1 MIKKFLLLTFC
12 ILSYPYYSV
21 SPWPLSDSRILLD
34 SSVFNRDYRASI
46 TDYSTFKLNFEHN
59 NINKFDNLFK
69 NIKKTSICKVISRNS
84 KRDYTVYKDSLDSR
98 LTKIEYRA
106 NKKLQKYKPLYKI
119 IYKLQLMTTIRF
131 KSLLIIFIFL
141 RTISSL
147 YNNINDIVS
156 IINLIDEKD
165 IKDIKKVL
173 ELLSFINF
181 INIFNIVT
189 FLELY
194 DITENLELINKKLLL
209 YKKYVRLYKKDCFM
223 INYI

>member
-12 ILSYPYYSV
+12 ILSCSRCSYS
-21 SPWPLSDSRILLD
+21 LGDC
-34 SSVFNRDYRASI
+34 
-46 TDYSTFKLNFEHN
+46 STFKLNFEHN

-69 NIKKTSICKVISRNS
+69 NIKKTSICTVSSRDC
-84 KRDYTVYKDSLDSR
+84 RVSLTCCSNNPKNYSR
-98 LTKIEYRA
+98 LNKIESRA

-119 IYKLQLMTTIRF
+119 IYKLQLITTIRF

-194 DITENLELINKKLLL
+194 DITEHLELINKKLLL
-209 YKKYVRLYKKDCFM
+209 YKKYVRLYKKDCFI

>member
-1 MIKKFLLLTFC
+1 MVKKFLLLTFC
-12 ILSYPYYSV
+12 ILSFLRCSYC
-21 SPWPLSDSRILLD
+21 
-34 SSVFNRDYRASI
+34 
-46 TDYSTFKLNFEHN
+46 STFKLNFEHN
-59 NINKFDNLFK
+59 NINNFHNLFK
-69 NIKKTSICKVISRNS
+69 NIKKKSICTVSSRDS
-84 KRDYTVYKDSLDSR
+84 RDSLFANCTVSSRDSRDSLFANCTVLSKDSLNSK
-98 LTKIEYRA
+98 LTKIESRA

-194 DITENLELINKKLLL
+194 DITENLDLINKKLLL
-209 YKKYVRLYKKDCFM
+209 YKKYVRLYKKDCFI

>member
-1 MIKKFLLLTFC
+1 MVKKFLLLTFC
-12 ILSYPYYSV
+12 ILSFLRCSYC
-21 SPWPLSDSRILLD
+21 
-34 SSVFNRDYRASI
+34 
-46 TDYSTFKLNFEHN
+46 STFKLNFEHN
-59 NINKFDNLFK
+59 NINNFHNLFK
-69 NIKKTSICKVISRNS
+69 NIKKKSICTVSSRDS
-84 KRDYTVYKDSLDSR
+84 RDSLFANCTVLSKDSLNSK
-98 LTKIEYRA
+98 LTKIESRA

-141 RTISSL
+141 RTVSSL

-194 DITENLELINKKLLL
+194 DITEHLELINKKLLL

>member
-1 MIKKFLLLTFC
+1 MVKKFLLLTFC
-12 ILSYPYYSV
+12 ILSYPYC
-21 SPWPLSDSRILLD
+21 
-34 SSVFNRDYRASI
+34 
-46 TDYSTFKLNFEHN
+46 STFKLNVEHN
-59 NINKFDNLFK
+59 NINKFHNLFK
-69 NIKKTSICKVISRNS
+69 NIKKTSICRVSER
-84 KRDYTVYKDSLDSR
+84 DSR
-98 LTKIEYRA
+98 ASKIDSKLTKIEFRA
-106 NKKLQKYKPLYKI
+106 NKKLKKYKPLYKI

-194 DITENLELINKKLLL
+194 DITEHLGLINKKILL

>member
-1 MIKKFLLLTFC
+1 MVKKFLLLTFC
-12 ILSYPYYSV
+12 ILSFLRCSYC
-21 SPWPLSDSRILLD
+21 
-34 SSVFNRDYRASI
+34 
-46 TDYSTFKLNFEHN
+46 STFKLNFEHN
-59 NINKFDNLFK
+59 NINNFHNLFK
-69 NIKKTSICKVISRNS
+69 NIKKKSICTVSSRDS
-84 KRDYTVYKDSLDSR
+84 RDSLFANCTVSSRDSRVYKDSLNSR
-98 LTKIEYRA
+98 LNKIEFRA
-106 NKKLQKYKPLYKI
+106 NKKLKKYKPLYKI

-194 DITENLELINKKLLL
+194 DITENLDLINKKILL